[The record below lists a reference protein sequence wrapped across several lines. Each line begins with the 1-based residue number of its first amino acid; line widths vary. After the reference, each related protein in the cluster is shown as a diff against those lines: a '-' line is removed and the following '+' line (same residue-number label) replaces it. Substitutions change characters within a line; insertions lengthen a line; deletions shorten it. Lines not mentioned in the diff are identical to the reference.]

1 MQRKEEE
8 IKHFKNISLTSLRN
22 RPHFGKAI
30 ANYLI
35 LNELVNAA
43 DGMETSK
50 RRDCDHIRRQE
61 NFGYQFDGMETSKRR
76 DCDVRVFLLQLFCC
90 PHKDGMETSK
100 RRDCDSFRYL

>member
-1 MQRKEEE
+1 MKKLKIGRVKRNLQRKEEE

-50 RRDCDHIRRQE
+50 RRDCDRHLRPP
-61 NFGYQFDGMETSKRR
+61 TSI
-76 DCDVRVFLLQLFCC
+76 
-90 PHKDGMETSK
+90 
-100 RRDCDSFRYL
+100 